1 MPTEY
6 AILSFVGCSLSF
18 LSSMFPPHFPPQRQQ
33 QNIRPTMGMIIA
45 AESAK
50 EAITIRGTSQ
60 SITCKDKI
68 KLIKLT
74 TKFFFLK
81 TLVYFFK
88 PTQVTHAVGPR
99 HVIINTYIYRQDNLC
114 LRISKQRLA
123 LSNVFLQNK
132 IDNLGEEAEFT
143 LFRIKLT
150 ECPQQGFQS
159 HHQNSNFKF
168 SLPPRFSPLGT
179 FRKEEHLQLSN
190 RNSIL
195 MT

>member
-18 LSSMFPPHFPPQRQQ
+18 LSSIFPPHFPPQRQQ

-68 KLIKLT
+68 VKAHQINYKILLSEDT
-74 TKFFFLK
+74 C
-81 TLVYFFK
+81 K
-88 PTQVTHAVGPR
+88 PTQVRHAVGPR

-123 LSNVFLQNK
+123 VSKVFLQNK
-132 IDNLGEEAEFT
+132 IDNLGGEAEFT
-143 LFRIKLT
+143 LFTIKLT